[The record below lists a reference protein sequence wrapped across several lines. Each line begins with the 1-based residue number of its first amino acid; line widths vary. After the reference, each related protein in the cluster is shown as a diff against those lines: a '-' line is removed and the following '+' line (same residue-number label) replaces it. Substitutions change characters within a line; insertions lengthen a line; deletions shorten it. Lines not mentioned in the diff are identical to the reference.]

1 MKQLQVV
8 SAVIEKSGRFL
19 LSKRSAWKS
28 SAPGYWCPVSGKIEI
43 GESAEEAAVREVYEE
58 VGVTAKPLRK
68 LCEMDTHDKKGRIH
82 WWLMDL
88 VSGEPTL
95 KNDEHSELQWLYLE
109 EIEKLDKVFPEDIE
123 AYRKLT
129 LNPLI

>member
-1 MKQLQVV
+1 
-8 SAVIEKSGRFL
+8 
-19 LSKRSAWKS
+19 
-28 SAPGYWCPVSGKIEI
+28 
-43 GESAEEAAVREVYEE
+43 
-58 VGVTAKPLRK
+58 
-68 LCEMDTHDKKGRIH
+68 MDTQDKKGRIH